1 MSNTARGY
9 ITTEAVS
16 NVLRNAISHTCE
28 SSYKNKSKS
37 PLKETNLTSN
47 KNKVTDQSIAEI
59 CEFIEEI
66 SPRSGG
72 IFALIYFLDSNFTD
86 LCIK

>member
-37 PLKETNLTSN
+37 PLKETKL
-47 KNKVTDQSIAEI
+47 
-59 CEFIEEI
+59 
-66 SPRSGG
+66 
-72 IFALIYFLDSNFTD
+72 NF
-86 LCIK
+86 K